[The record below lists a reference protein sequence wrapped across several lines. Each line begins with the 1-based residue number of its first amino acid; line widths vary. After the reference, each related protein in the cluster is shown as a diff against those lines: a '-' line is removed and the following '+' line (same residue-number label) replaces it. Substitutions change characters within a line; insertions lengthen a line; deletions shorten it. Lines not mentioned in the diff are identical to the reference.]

1 MDKKT
6 QLFDFI
12 DRLAGITGCHVEAE
26 AAKKAYGALN
36 EATNVP
42 EGILLNLYD
51 PKVATDIGPNGAYN
65 EALAMAEERFP
76 YLDFPQSRENFQI
89 AYGYDIDTMNMDS
102 LSKRNEFSEFM
113 KNLGEATGA
122 NAFCKAVVEA
132 KATIDRNGTDWRSE
146 YGSGGVITHENSASG
161 FYATPRDSIGW
172 AILNNDVEAIQKMH
186 DGTIEP
192 PEEPWNHTGWTQDE
206 NDEDQYR
213 FDFMLAY
220 EQEFEK
226 DWERVVGT
234 TDNQEALRLM
244 LEYIPEFWLCDMD
257 FYNAYLAGYDKAL
270 LAKLLRNFYALFDM
284 TPSEELEWRSYHG
297 YEGVSIEDMLEFLDD
312 EPRTVTEA
320 VDNMG
325 AVLPD
330 DKVYLSKDGTQVL
343 TIHWSKQWD
352 PSDDDYDEDGNE
364 VENNLDCYTLGDLYD
379 VQEGFDISKL
389 PSDPYEVEQL
399 EGKGVTLKANLAQL
413 MRDSANLP
421 SDEDVVDEYVGDPS
435 YWTLVSGNTL
445 VEAVGSDGRDV
456 WSIYRDSYSTR
467 LPFQEEKRPRNIAMT
482 EKMIW
487 CGKCGQRKRLSNDDL
502 DNEVAGYYGE
512 PLGYICKD
520 CAKDMGIYDTDTEDE
535 D

>member
-6 QLFDFI
+6 LLFECI
-12 DRLAGITGCHVEAE
+12 DRLVGITGCQNEAE
-26 AAKKAYGALN
+26 AAKAAYHSLY
-36 EATNVP
+36 ESTSVP
-42 EGILLNLYD
+42 EGILLNFYD
-51 PKVATDIGPNGAYN
+51 SEVATDIGPNGAYN
-65 EALAMAEERFP
+65 KAVAMAEERFP
-76 YLDFPQSRENFQI
+76 YLEFPQTREDFRMT
-89 AYGYDIDTMNMDS
+89 YGYDINTQSMNEVE
-102 LSKRNEFSEFM
+102 KTREFSDFL
-113 KNLGEATGA
+113 KNLGDTTGA
-122 NAFCKAVVEA
+122 HLFCE
-132 KATIDRNGTDWRSE
+132 
-146 YGSGGVITHENSASG
+146 GVIKA
-161 FYATPRDSIGW
+161 ARQ
-172 AILNNDVEAIQKMH
+172 L
-186 DGTIEP
+186 
-192 PEEPWNHTGWTQDE
+192 
-206 NDEDQYR
+206 
-213 FDFMLAY
+213 
-220 EQEFEK
+220 
-226 DWERVVGT
+226 
-234 TDNQEALRLM
+234 
-244 LEYIPEFWLCDMD
+244 YIP
-257 FYNAYLAGYDKAL
+257 A
-270 LAKLLRNFYALFDM
+270 
-284 TPSEELEWRSYHG
+284 
-297 YEGVSIEDMLEFLDD
+297 V
-312 EPRTVTEA
+312 EA
-320 VDNMG
+320 VDNM
-325 AVLPD
+325 ATILPD

-343 TIHWSKQWD
+343 TIHWSKQWE

-421 SDEDVVDEYVGDPS
+421 TDEDVVDEYVGDPS

-456 WSIYRDSYSTR
+456 WSLYRESYSTR

-520 CAKDMGIYDTDTEDE
+520 CAKDMGIYDTEPEDE